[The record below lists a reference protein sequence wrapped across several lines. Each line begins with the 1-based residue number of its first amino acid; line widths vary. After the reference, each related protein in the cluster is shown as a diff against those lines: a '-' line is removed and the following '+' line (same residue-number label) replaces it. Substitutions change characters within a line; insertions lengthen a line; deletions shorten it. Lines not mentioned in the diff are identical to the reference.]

1 MTKDTKDML
10 MLQLLPSIVKRE
22 TSPTEAVWYAHQIIT
37 ELERRKYFE
46 VNYSTPLE
54 YPTI

>member
-1 MTKDTKDML
+1 MTKDTKEML

-22 TSPTEAVWYAHQIIT
+22 SNPDNAVWYACQIIT

-46 VNYSTPLE
+46 E
-54 YPTI
+54 KK